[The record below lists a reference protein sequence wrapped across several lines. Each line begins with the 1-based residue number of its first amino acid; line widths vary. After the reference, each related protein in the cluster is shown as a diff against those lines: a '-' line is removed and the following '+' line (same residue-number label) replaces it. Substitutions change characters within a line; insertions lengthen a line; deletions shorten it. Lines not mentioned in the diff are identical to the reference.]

1 MKQYKISVSWKG
13 QVLDSIIMGLCK
25 TQQTSRA
32 IDFLAYMVEN
42 GCKPTEATYNILVK
56 GITCEG
62 LPEEASK
69 LWSELQSKG
78 LVKKSLVEKMKSQDV
93 DENINY
99 NSQFLSRQDVLITWL
114 HGLVDP
120 YSVLS
125 KTKISIKSFV

>member
-56 GITCEG
+56 GITSEG
-62 LPEEASK
+62 YQRRLRSCGVNCIPK
-69 LWSELQSKG
+69 DL
-78 LVKKSLVEKMKSQDV
+78 
-93 DENINY
+93 
-99 NSQFLSRQDVLITWL
+99 
-114 HGLVDP
+114 
-120 YSVLS
+120 
-125 KTKISIKSFV
+125 

>member
-69 LWSELQSKG
+69 LWSELYSKG
-78 LVKKSLVEKMKSQDV
+78 PVKKSLVEKIKVKMQKKTSTTTAQSYTV
-93 DENINY
+93 RMCRLFGYMVWLIPI
-99 NSQFLSRQDVLITWL
+99 QFYQE
-114 HGLVDP
+114 P
-120 YSVLS
+120 
-125 KTKISIKSFV
+125 KFQ